1 MSLLWRTFYV
11 FTDLFISSYEV
22 LFGPLSQLRV
32 RATVLFHPSSLVK
45 AQHSMHF
52 FEVHP
57 HLQVKLQCT
66 VMHHVIAFVF

>member
-11 FTDLFISSYEV
+11 FAELFISSYEV
-22 LFGPLSQLRV
+22 FFGPLSQLRV

-45 AQHSMHF
+45 AQHSLNL
-52 FEVHP
+52 FELQS

-66 VMHHVIAFVF
+66 VIHHVIALVF